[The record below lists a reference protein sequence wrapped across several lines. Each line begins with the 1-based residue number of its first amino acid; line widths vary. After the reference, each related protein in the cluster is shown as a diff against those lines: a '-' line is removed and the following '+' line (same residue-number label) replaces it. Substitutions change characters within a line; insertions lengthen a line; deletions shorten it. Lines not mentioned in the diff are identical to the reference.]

1 MGQLALVEEAVNG
14 VFDRAAGVRQGCGD
28 RVAEALAQLRRARAD
43 GQQQSFPRLRVIELA
58 GEGEQLRRAE
68 MMRRQ
73 ALRRGDWRDQRKCHR
88 SGRGGEGAVE
98 KKDRSGL
105 GYVLGQI
112 RRPLLARHDAHAR
125 IIAEA
130 LFGPVGEPGADAV
143 VATQGVA
150 AGEDE
155 AANRAWI
162 HECTRDECGGLQP
175 LQTFSLPAPDGN
187 HKVRG
192 ASLQESRK
200 NGYRAT

>member
-1 MGQLALVEEAVNG
+1 MDG
-14 VFDRAAGVRQGCGD
+14 VFDRAAGVRQGRCD
-28 RVAEALAQLRRARAD
+28 RIAEALAQLRRAPAD
-43 GQQQSFPRLRVIELA
+43 GQQQSFSRLRVVKLA

-73 ALRRGDWRDQRKCHR
+73 ALWRGDWRDRRKCHR

-98 KKDRSGL
+98 EEDRGGVGDVSGQF
-105 GYVLGQI
+105 G
-112 RRPLLARHDAHAR
+112 RPLLADHDAHAG

-130 LFGPVGEPGADAV
+130 LFGPGSEPGADAIV
-143 VATQGVA
+143 VAKGVA
-150 AGEDE
+150 ARENE
-155 AANRAWI
+155 AVNRVWT

-187 HKVRG
+187 HKARG

-200 NGYRAT
+200 NGYRTT